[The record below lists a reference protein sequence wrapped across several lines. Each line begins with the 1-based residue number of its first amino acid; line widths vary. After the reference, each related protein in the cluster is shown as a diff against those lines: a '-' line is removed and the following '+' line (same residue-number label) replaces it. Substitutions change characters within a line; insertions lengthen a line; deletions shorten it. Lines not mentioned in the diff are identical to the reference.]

1 MQKAICYNEREVK
14 EGQGSKEDI
23 KQGYNIW
30 VDVENPTESEIF
42 NIEQSFNLDNK
53 AVEMFMNKS
62 KKPQIRVLE
71 DHTFTIFLH
80 MRYKSAENL
89 DTEAVYF
96 FLGRG
101 WLITIHSSEVNLIQ
115 TVRKM
120 FAERNK
126 RIMESPIDALYYY
139 ILSNMI
145 EKYEQL
151 LTAIELKLLDFE
163 KESLYRP
170 TRKTLEKLD
179 TLSKQAIVL
188 RRHFWQA
195 RHVMNFLIH
204 MEEDKED
211 IKYLQIV
218 YDDINQIIDLVES
231 YREAV
236 NSTREIYAGSISLQ
250 LNDTMRILT
259 VFSSILLPLTFLT
272 SIFGMEGFDLNNIH
286 SIPQGFTVLLVA
298 MIAISV
304 VLFYMF
310 WKRQWIFV
318 RNTIE
323 RNGNSNDETHDD
335 NDESKSAK

>member
-1 MQKAICYNEREVK
+1 MQNIICYNEREVK

-23 KQGYNIW
+23 KQGYNLWI
-30 VDVENPTESEIF
+30 DIENPTSSEIF

-53 AVEMFMNKS
+53 AVEMLQNKS
-62 KKPQIRVLE
+62 KKSQIRVLE
-71 DHTFTIFLH
+71 NHTFTIFLQ
-80 MRYKSAENL
+80 MRYKSIENL

-101 WLITIHSSEVNLIQ
+101 WLITIHSSEVNLIK

-126 RIMESPIDALYYY
+126 RIIESPIDALYYY
-139 ILSNMI
+139 ILSNII

-151 LTAIELKLLDFE
+151 LTAIELKILDFE

-170 TRKTLEKLD
+170 TRTTLENLD

-204 MEEDKED
+204 MEEDKDD

-231 YREAV
+231 YRDTI

-259 VFSSILLPLTFLT
+259 IFSSILLPLTFLT
-272 SIFGMEGFDLNNIH
+272 SIFGMEGFDLNNIQ
-286 SIPQGFTVLLVA
+286 SIPQGFTVLLIA
-298 MIAISV
+298 MAVVSIAM
-304 VLFYMF
+304 FYMF

-318 RNTIE
+318 KNTIVK
-323 RNGNSNDETHDD
+323 DD
-335 NDESKSAK
+335 NSASEE

>member
-1 MQKAICYNEREVK
+1 MQNIICYNEREVK

-23 KQGYNIW
+23 KQGYNLWI
-30 VDVENPTESEIF
+30 DIENPTSSEIF

-53 AVEMFMNKS
+53 AVEMLQNKS
-62 KKPQIRVLE
+62 KKSQIRVLE
-71 DHTFTIFLH
+71 NHTFTIFLQ
-80 MRYKSAENL
+80 MRYKSIENL

-101 WLITIHSSEVNLIQ
+101 WLITIHSSEVNLIK

-126 RIMESPIDALYYY
+126 RIIESPIDALYYY

-151 LTAIELKLLDFE
+151 LTAIELKILDFE

-170 TRKTLEKLD
+170 TRTTLENLD

-204 MEEDKED
+204 MEEDKDD

-231 YREAV
+231 YRDTI

-259 VFSSILLPLTFLT
+259 IFSSILLPLTFLT

-286 SIPQGFTVLLVA
+286 SIPQGFTVLLIA
-298 MIAISV
+298 MAVVSIAM
-304 VLFYMF
+304 FYMF

-318 RNTIE
+318 KNTIVK
-323 RNGNSNDETHDD
+323 DD
-335 NDESKSAK
+335 NSASEE

>member
-1 MQKAICYNEREVK
+1 MQNIICYNEREVK
-14 EGQGSKEDI
+14 EGQGSKEDV
-23 KQGYNIW
+23 KQGYNLWI
-30 VDVENPTESEIF
+30 DLENPTPSEIS

-53 AVEMFMNKS
+53 AVEMLQNKS
-62 KKPQIRVLE
+62 KKPQTRVLE
-71 DHTFTIFLH
+71 DHTFTIFLFI
-80 MRYKSAENL
+80 RYKSIENL

-101 WLITIHSSEVNLIQ
+101 WLITIHSSEVNLIK

-120 FAERNK
+120 FEERNK
-126 RIMESPIDALYYY
+126 RIIESPIDALYYY
-139 ILSNMI
+139 ILSNMT

-151 LTAIELKLLDFE
+151 LTAIELKILDFE

-170 TRKTLEKLD
+170 TRRTLENLD
-179 TLSKQAIVL
+179 TLSRQAIVL

-231 YREAV
+231 YQDTI
-236 NSTREIYAGSISLQ
+236 NSTRDIYAGSISLQ

-259 VFSSILLPLTFLT
+259 IFSSILLPLTFLT
-272 SIFGMEGFDLNNIH
+272 SVFGMEGFDLNNIH
-286 SIPQGFTVLLVA
+286 SIPQGFVIILAA
-298 MIAISV
+298 MVVIAA

-318 RNTIE
+318 KNTIAK
-323 RNGNSNDETHDD
+323 NDNSASKEKND
-335 NDESKSAK
+335 

>member
-1 MQKAICYNEREVK
+1 MLQ
-14 EGQGSKEDI
+14 
-23 KQGYNIW
+23 
-30 VDVENPTESEIF
+30 
-42 NIEQSFNLDNK
+42 
-53 AVEMFMNKS
+53 NKS
-62 KKPQIRVLE
+62 KKAQIRVLE
-71 DHTFTIFLH
+71 NHTFTIFLQ
-80 MRYKSAENL
+80 MRYKSIENL

-101 WLITIHSSEVNLIQ
+101 WLITIHSSEVNLIK

-120 FAERNK
+120 FAEKNK
-126 RIMESPIDALYYY
+126 RIIESPIDALYYY
-139 ILSNMI
+139 ILSNII

-151 LTAIELKLLDFE
+151 LTALELKILEFE

-179 TLSKQAIVL
+179 TLSKQAIIL

-231 YREAV
+231 YHDTV
-236 NSTREIYAGSISLQ
+236 NSTREIFAGSVSLQ

-259 VFSSILLPLTFLT
+259 IFSSILLPLTFLT

-286 SIPQGFTVLLVA
+286 SIPQGFVIILAA
-298 MIAISV
+298 MSIIAA
-304 VLFYMF
+304 VLFYTF

-318 RNTIE
+318 KNTIVK
-323 RNGNSNDETHDD
+323 DD
-335 NDESKSAK
+335 NNASEE

>member
-1 MQKAICYNEREVK
+1 VK

-23 KQGYNIW
+23 KKGYNLWI
-30 VDVENPTESEIF
+30 DVENPTDSEIF
-42 NIEQSFNLDNK
+42 NIEQSFNLDKK
-53 AVEMFMNKS
+53 ALEMFQNKS

-71 DHTFTIFLH
+71 DHTFTIFLFIK
-80 MRYKSAENL
+80 YKSSENL
-89 DTEAVYF
+89 DTDAVYF

-101 WLITIHSSEVNLIQ
+101 WLITIHSSEVNLTA

-120 FAERNK
+120 FEERNK
-126 RIMESPIDALYYY
+126 RIIESPIDGLYYY
-139 ILSNMI
+139 ILSNMV

-151 LTAIELKLLDFE
+151 LTAIELKILDFE

-170 TRKTLEKLD
+170 TRKTLENLD
-179 TLSKQAIVL
+179 TLSRQAIML

-204 MEEDKED
+204 TEEDKED

-231 YREAV
+231 YQDTI
-236 NSTREIYAGSISLQ
+236 NSTRDIYAGSISLQ

-272 SIFGMEGFDLNNIH
+272 SIFGMQGFDLNNIH
-286 SIPQGFTVLLVA
+286 SIPQGFIILLIA
-298 MIAISV
+298 MTIISI

-310 WKRQWIFV
+310 WKKQWISV
-318 RNTIE
+318 S
-323 RNGNSNDETHDD
+323 GNILRKNNNNINNH
-335 NDESKSAK
+335 

>member
-1 MQKAICYNEREVK
+1 
-14 EGQGSKEDI
+14 
-23 KQGYNIW
+23 
-30 VDVENPTESEIF
+30 
-42 NIEQSFNLDNK
+42 
-53 AVEMFMNKS
+53 
-62 KKPQIRVLE
+62 
-71 DHTFTIFLH
+71 
-80 MRYKSAENL
+80 MRYKSIDNL

-101 WLITIHSSEVNLIQ
+101 WLITIHSSEVNLVK

-120 FAERNK
+120 FAEKNK
-126 RIMESPIDALYYY
+126 RIIESPIDALYYY
-139 ILSNMI
+139 ILSHII

-151 LTAIELKLLDFE
+151 LTAIELKVLEFE

-170 TRKTLEKLD
+170 TRKTLENLD
-179 TLSKQAIVL
+179 ILSKQAIIL

-231 YREAV
+231 YHDTV
-236 NSTREIYAGSISLQ
+236 NSTREIFAGSVSLQ

-259 VFSSILLPLTFLT
+259 IFSSILLPLTFLT

-286 SIPQGFTVLLVA
+286 SIPQGFMIILAA
-298 MIAISV
+298 MSIIAA

-318 RNTIE
+318 KNTIVK
-323 RNGNSNDETHDD
+323 DD
-335 NDESKSAK
+335 NSASEE

>member
-1 MQKAICYNEREVK
+1 LQNILCYNEREVK

-23 KQGYNIW
+23 KQGYNLWI
-30 VDVENPTESEIF
+30 DIENPTSSEIF

-53 AVEMFMNKS
+53 AVEMLQNKS
-62 KKPQIRVLE
+62 KKSQIRVLE
-71 DHTFTIFLH
+71 NHTFTIFLQ
-80 MRYKSAENL
+80 MRYKSIENL
-89 DTEAVYF
+89 DTEAIYF

-101 WLITIHSSEVNLIQ
+101 WLITIHSSEVNLIK

-126 RIMESPIDALYYY
+126 RIIESPIDALYYY
-139 ILSNMI
+139 ILSNII

-151 LTAIELKLLDFE
+151 LTAIELKILDFE

-170 TRKTLEKLD
+170 TRTTLENLD

-204 MEEDKED
+204 MEEDKDD

-231 YREAV
+231 YRDTI

-259 VFSSILLPLTFLT
+259 IFSSILLPLTFLT
-272 SIFGMEGFDLNNIH
+272 I
-286 SIPQGFTVLLVA
+286 
-298 MIAISV
+298 
-304 VLFYMF
+304 Y
-310 WKRQWIFV
+310 
-318 RNTIE
+318 
-323 RNGNSNDETHDD
+323 
-335 NDESKSAK
+335 

>member
-1 MQKAICYNEREVK
+1 LQNILCYNEREVK

-23 KQGYNIW
+23 KQGYNLWI
-30 VDVENPTESEIF
+30 DIENPTSSEIF

-53 AVEMFMNKS
+53 AVEMLQNKS
-62 KKPQIRVLE
+62 KKSQIRVLE
-71 DHTFTIFLH
+71 NHTFTIFLQ
-80 MRYKSAENL
+80 MRYKSIENL

-101 WLITIHSSEVNLIQ
+101 WLITIHSSEVNLIK

-126 RIMESPIDALYYY
+126 RIIESPIDALYYY

-151 LTAIELKLLDFE
+151 LTAMELKILDFE

-170 TRKTLEKLD
+170 TRTTLENLD

-204 MEEDKED
+204 MEEDKDD

-231 YREAV
+231 YRDTI

-259 VFSSILLPLTFLT
+259 IFSSILLPLTFLT

-286 SIPQGFTVLLVA
+286 SIPQGFTVLLIA
-298 MIAISV
+298 MAVVSIAM
-304 VLFYMF
+304 FYMF

-318 RNTIE
+318 KNTIVK
-323 RNGNSNDETHDD
+323 DD
-335 NDESKSAK
+335 NSASEE

>member
-1 MQKAICYNEREVK
+1 MQNIICYNEREIK
-14 EGQGSKEDI
+14 EEGQGSREDI
-23 KQGYNIW
+23 KQGYNLWI
-30 VDVENPTESEIF
+30 DIENPTDSEIF

-53 AVEMFMNKS
+53 AVEMFLNKS
-62 KKPQIRVLE
+62 KKPQIRVLG

-80 MRYKSAENL
+80 MRYKKRIEDL
-89 DTEAVYF
+89 DTEAIYF

-139 ILSNMI
+139 ILSTII

-151 LTAIELKLLDFE
+151 LTAIELKILDFE

-170 TRKTLEKLD
+170 TRKTLENLD
-179 TLSKQAIVL
+179 NLSKQAIVL

-204 MEEDKED
+204 TEEDKED

-231 YREAV
+231 YRDTV
-236 NSTREIYAGSISLQ
+236 NSTREIYAGSVSLQ
-250 LNDTMRILT
+250 LNDTMRLLT
-259 VFSSILLPLTFLT
+259 VFSTILLPLTFIT
-272 SIFGMEGFDLNNIH
+272 SIFGMQGFDLNNIH
-286 SIPQGFTVLLVA
+286 SIPEDFIILLAA
-298 MIAISV
+298 MTIIVV
-304 VLFYMF
+304 VLFIMF
-310 WKRQWIFV
+310 WKRQWI
-318 RNTIE
+318 
-323 RNGNSNDETHDD
+323 
-335 NDESKSAK
+335 SAKNIIAKDKRK